1 MKYTIVDSNYNFV
14 NFKNEDYYELVM
26 VDSKKAY
33 EFLMERIADAEINNI
48 NRIVKNADYY
58 NIYVDPKINF
68 QLLVKGIERIVKIIE
83 LEDINCE

>member
-68 QLLVKGIERIVKIIE
+68 PLLVKGIERIVKIIE